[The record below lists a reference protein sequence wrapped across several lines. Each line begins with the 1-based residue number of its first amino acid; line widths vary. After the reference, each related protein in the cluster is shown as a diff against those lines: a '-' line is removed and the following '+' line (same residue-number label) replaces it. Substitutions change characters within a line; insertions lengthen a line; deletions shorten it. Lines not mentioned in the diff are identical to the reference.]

1 MDDLVS
7 FDQVMA
13 SLAPERR
20 ARIEAGTQALLAQVD
35 ALGDLRKAQA
45 LTQERMAELLG
56 VSQEAVSRMERRTD
70 MLLST
75 LTSYVE
81 AMGGTL
87 RLVAEFPGKPPV
99 AITAFADITG
109 DDTPPPRRRRARKAA
124 PQGADSAATAPDT
137 PAS

>member
-1 MDDLVS
+1 MTYQTLDAFL
-7 FDQVMA
+7 
-13 SLAPERR
+13 ERFSPNER
-20 ARIEAGTQALLAQVD
+20 ADISREARERLEAID
-35 ALGDLRKAQA
+35 ALGELRKAQA

-109 DDTPPPRRRRARKAA
+109 DDTPPPRRRRARKGVAEA
-124 PQGADSAATAPDT
+124 PQTGSDVAGDGAS
-137 PAS
+137 